1 MRAICNV
8 YHRKITIILISLW
21 LVSFGLG
28 LLITSL
34 ITCFALVM
42 SFFFFPWSNVIII
55 YLFIYLINFL
65 DKFFLKI
72 WISRNVP
79 YFVDILNEIG
89 EIFLPGCSQ
98 VFFQLNIRFRGIF
111 EPHKS
116 PIQSGESSYQYKR
129 VLRCSFFFFFG

>member
-21 LVSFGLG
+21 LVSFGFG

-34 ITCFALVM
+34 IKCFALVM
-42 SFFFFPWSNVIII
+42 SFFFFFLLGLMSL
-55 YLFIYLINFL
+55 LFIYLINFL
-65 DKFFLKI
+65 DNFFFKI

-79 YFVDILNEIG
+79 YFVGILSEIG

-98 VFFQLNIRFRGIF
+98 VFSQLNVRFRGIF

-129 VLRCSFFFFFG
+129 VLRCSFFFFFGG

>member
-42 SFFFFPWSNVIII
+42 SFFFFFFLGLMSL
-55 YLFIYLINFL
+55 LFIYLINFL

-79 YFVDILNEIG
+79 YFVGILNEIG

-98 VFFQLNIRFRGIF
+98 VFF
-111 EPHKS
+111 
-116 PIQSGESSYQYKR
+116 
-129 VLRCSFFFFFG
+129 